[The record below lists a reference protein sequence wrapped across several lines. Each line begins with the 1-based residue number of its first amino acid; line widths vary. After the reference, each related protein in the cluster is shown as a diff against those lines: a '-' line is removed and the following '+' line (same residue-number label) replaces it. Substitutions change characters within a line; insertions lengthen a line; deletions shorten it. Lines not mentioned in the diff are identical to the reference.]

1 MDNQEACATAVGLP
15 GDLRVA
21 VNLSA
26 AQFKNSGLVNVIAS
40 ALANS
45 GLPAEHLELEITE
58 TILLHDSEA
67 TLAMLYQLRALRV
80 RIAIGRFRRGLFFV
94 ELSAAL
100 SLRQDQDR
108 SLICERH
115 C

>member
-1 MDNQEACATAVGLP
+1 MNRTDPAPTDPAAWRHPNRGLVAPDNFIPPAEEMRLIVPLGEWVIREACATAVGWP

-45 GLPAEHLELEITE
+45 VLPVG
-58 TILLHDSEA
+58 
-67 TLAMLYQLRALRV
+67 ALRT
-80 RIAIGRFRRGLFFV
+80 GDYKDDF
-94 ELSAAL
+94 AA
-100 SLRQDQDR
+100 Q
-108 SLICERH
+108 
-115 C
+115 